1 MGRRTVCGCLFGNVF
16 VHDFPLL
23 VLLPLEENVW
33 KVQKAEGAPCSTEG
47 VDLPG
52 AERGLEQSP
61 FPTATPSWGQE
72 GTKVSTEPSQHLMCP
87 QNLMRGITARLPSR
101 MSRSHLARGRLLVGY
116 NSSQLSAIK
125 PHGVFLE
132 KLTSF
137 FLSLALN
144 NPRAWLPCTVGLAQN
159 NAQWAG
165 NAATC
170 F

>member
-1 MGRRTVCGCLFGNVF
+1 MGRRTVHGSLFGNVF

-23 VLLPLEENVW
+23 VLLPLEGNAW
-33 KVQKAEGAPCSTEG
+33 KVQKPEGAPCSREG
-47 VDLPG
+47 ADLPG
-52 AERGLEQSP
+52 VGRGLEQSP
-61 FPTATPSWGQE
+61 FPTVTPSWGQE
-72 GTKVSTEPSQHLMCP
+72 WVDVSTEPSQHVMCP
-87 QNLMRGITARLPSR
+87 QNLMRGITAELPSR

-132 KLTSF
+132 KLTPF

-159 NAQWAG
+159 NTQWAG
-165 NAATC
+165 NAVAC